1 MLKMQQTPKTYHSSL
16 PEINALIEEGTDSQT
31 NPSRLAEI
39 LQELSGW
46 YSFLSDHY
54 DATEKQYNQEWLVVR
69 ERVSSV
75 AQADREMDM
84 RTIGTERKQI
94 KHKLTAIDKVM
105 SSIRTRIRMK
115 SEEARNIF

>member
-1 MLKMQQTPKTYHSSL
+1 MMQKSTPKTYHSSL
-16 PEINALIEEGTDSQT
+16 EAINALIEEGTQPQT
-31 NPSRLAEI
+31 SPPRLAEI

-54 DATEKQYNQEWLVVR
+54 DATEQQYNQEWLVIR

-84 RTIGTERKQI
+84 RTIGMDRKQI
-94 KHKLTAIDKVM
+94 KHKLTALDKVM

-115 SEEARNIF
+115 SDEAHNIF